1 MSNSLL
7 TDAKIT
13 QECLMQLK
21 NELVLSNK
29 VNRQYSNQFAET
41 GAKIGDNLNIRKPS
55 RYTVTDGAVLE
66 VQDSQDQ
73 YVNLQVS
80 NQKHVGMAFTSK
92 DRALSLDRFSERYI
106 QPAMTALANQ
116 VDFSLYLAMYQ
127 QTYHSVGIPSATAL
141 PSTMKGFGQARAKI
155 AKSGAP
161 IDKLNSIVD
170 FDVEASLVSGQSS
183 LFNSQDSIGEQYKK
197 GSMGY
202 ASGMQFFA
210 SQNVYKHTIGALGG
224 TPLVNYPS
232 AYVAGSTSL
241 VTDGWSNS
249 ITGVLKAGDVISIA
263 GVNEVNPQTRQ
274 STGALAQ
281 FLVTAD
287 VNSDGSGNCTIVLDR
302 GLYAS
307 GQYQNVDA
315 LPANNAAITIFGHA
329 SSYAGI
335 VAPQNLVFDK
345 NAYALAVVDL
355 AEMPNSVVKRDEDSG
370 LSIRMWQQG
379 DINNDRLIT
388 RLDIMYGFKAIYPE
402 YACRVV
408 GQPA

>member
-21 NELVLSNK
+21 NELILSNK

-55 RYTVTDGAVLE
+55 RYTVTDGPVLE

-73 YVNLQVS
+73 YVNLQIS

-92 DRALSLDRFSERYI
+92 DRSLSMDRFSERYI

-116 VDFSLYLAMYQ
+116 VDFSLYQAMYQ
-127 QTYHSVGIPSATAL
+127 QTYHSVGVPSATAL

-183 LFNSQDSIGEQYKK
+183 LFNSQESISEQYKK

-210 SQNVYKHTIGALGG
+210 SQNVSKHTIGALGG

-241 VTDGWSNS
+241 VTDGWTNS
-249 ITGVLKAGDVISIA
+249 TGAVAAGDVISIA
-263 GVNEVNPQTRQ
+263 NVYEVNPQTRQ

-281 FLVTAD
+281 FLVTAA
-287 VNSDGSGNCTIVLDR
+287 VTADGSGNITIVLDR

-307 GQYQNVDA
+307 GQYQNVDS
-315 LPANNAAITIFGHA
+315 LPVNNAAITVFGSA
-329 SSYAGI
+329 SAYAGLI
-335 VAPQNLVFDK
+335 VPQNLVFDK

-355 AEMPNSVVKRDEDSG
+355 AEMPNSVIKRDEDSG

-379 DINNDRLIT
+379 DITNDRLIT
-388 RLDIMYGFKAIYPE
+388 RLDIMYGYRCIYPE